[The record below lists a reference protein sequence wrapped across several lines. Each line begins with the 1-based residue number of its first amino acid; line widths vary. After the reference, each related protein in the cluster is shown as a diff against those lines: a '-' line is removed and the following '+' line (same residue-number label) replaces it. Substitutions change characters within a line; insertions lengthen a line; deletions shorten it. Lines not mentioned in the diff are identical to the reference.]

1 MTVEELQVENDRLK
15 VELDN
20 ARLRAELA
28 SLSTTPQTST
38 TSLDAPPERTSIVE
52 SVVNVGMT
60 KPRDSKT
67 IVVAHPNDP
76 KTGEKISATVR
87 TDQGYDPHQQY
98 FGRQP

>member
-28 SLSTTPQTST
+28 SLSTTPQ
-38 TSLDAPPERTSIVE
+38 TSIVE

-87 TDQGYDPHQQY
+87 TDQGFDPHQKY

>member
-1 MTVEELQVENDRLK
+1 MTVEELQAENDQLK
-15 VELDN
+15 AELAN
-20 ARLRAELA
+20 ARLQADLA
-28 SLSTTPQTST
+28 SLSTTPQTIMP
-38 TSLDAPPERTSIVE
+38 SLNAPPERTRIVE